1 MLDEDPTREEG
12 AAEELLRRALLD
24 DSSAVAVSLRVSG
37 LPLSEAV
44 TVIFHGRR
52 DLGTLQTYVAC
63 GSRGAGATVS
73 ASELLRVPCDLD
85 LADAEDREEAER
97 LYVEQ
102 ATALRDALV
111 GADTVLDVWREPLSD
126 LAGSGV
132 AVDHSVQL
140 SVKLPAHRLLPTALV
155 ATESQLVVTPVC
167 SARTLA
173 DGRPPMGIACAQQ
186 DLSRVYPLADDP
198 ERCVEDFLELAAEH
212 ALLLA
217 ERLEHQEASVQR
229 FMELSDSAERRRA
242 APRRVVGY
250 RARRCAAAGSSPR
263 SSLGVVVFLAISAL
277 LTRALQRRR
286 RRGRG
291 DHQPRPGRGPR
302 RHRRGHLAD
311 HRLHGQRR
319 LPRPRRPPIPPRCAT
334 PARSRSPRSTRHRRS
349 RSPPP
354 SARRAW
360 PGWRATHCRAC
371 SACASATPAACCQG
385 FTIQLLVVSRR
396 IASDADCPQ
405 PLLAR
410 SVRRAQP
417 GGAGGL
423 ARRAPLAVGQ
433 ALAEAAVLAQA
444 HARGDRVGQRD
455 AAARG
460 LRRLR
465 GTLGPRPQP
474 SSPSSGRR
482 SGPIGVS
489 FSAGNISRATQP
501 SPRRWTP
508 AIQSIRA
515 APLMAQG

>member
-1 MLDEDPTREEG
+1 MLDEDPIRDEG

-24 DSSAVAVSLRVSG
+24 DSTAVTVSLKVNG

-73 ASELLRVPCDLD
+73 ANELLRVPCDLD

-126 LAGSGV
+126 LAGSVV

-217 ERLEHQEASVQR
+217 ERLDHQEASVQR
-229 FMELSDSAERRRA
+229 FMELSDS
-242 APRRVVGY
+242 
-250 RARRCAAAGSSPR
+250 
-263 SSLGVVVFLAISAL
+263 
-277 LTRALQRRR
+277 
-286 RRGRG
+286 
-291 DHQPRPGRGPR
+291 
-302 RHRRGHLAD
+302 
-311 HRLHGQRR
+311 
-319 LPRPRRPPIPPRCAT
+319 
-334 PARSRSPRSTRHRRS
+334 
-349 RSPPP
+349 
-354 SARRAW
+354 
-360 PGWRATHCRAC
+360 
-371 SACASATPAACCQG
+371 
-385 FTIQLLVVSRR
+385 
-396 IASDADCPQ
+396 
-405 PLLAR
+405 
-410 SVRRAQP
+410 
-417 GGAGGL
+417 
-423 ARRAPLAVGQ
+423 
-433 ALAEAAVLAQA
+433 
-444 HARGDRVGQRD
+444 
-455 AAARG
+455 
-460 LRRLR
+460 
-465 GTLGPRPQP
+465 
-474 SSPSSGRR
+474 
-482 SGPIGVS
+482 
-489 FSAGNISRATQP
+489 
-501 SPRRWTP
+501 
-508 AIQSIRA
+508 
-515 APLMAQG
+515 